1 VGDWYQYD
9 SGRRTIDNLKQN
21 NKNMKC
27 VFKNVEIK
35 SIATCLPEKVVEMS
49 SYSDKFGEKVVQET
63 INGSG
68 IERLHIATD
77 GETTGDLCQRAAELI
92 FEKENFDRNTIDGVI
107 FVSQTFDYY
116 NPATSCVLQG
126 KLGLSKDCVCFDISY
141 GCSGYING
149 IFQAASLISSGACN
163 TVLVMAGDTNSKM
176 HKTENKSSVM
186 VFGDAGSATIVSRG
200 DSNLAFHIM
209 TNGYDYKTVIR
220 DDLGFRKW
228 PQNHYAGYES
238 EEPPMQGD
246 DVFSFIV
253 SVGPR
258 TIKSVLELAGWDKDE
273 VDFYGLHQATK
284 ITVDFMRRKL
294 KLAHPER
301 APFDIQNYG
310 NTGPT
315 TVPMVLTDWPYRS
328 ESVDTS
334 TWHKVVLAAYGVG
347 LSWGSIACDL
357 SKTKIYR
364 PINQ

>member
-1 VGDWYQYD
+1 
-9 SGRRTIDNLKQN
+9 
-21 NKNMKC
+21 MKC
-27 VFKNVEIK
+27 IFKNVEIK
-35 SIATCLPEKVVEMS
+35 SVATCLPEKVVEMS
-49 SYSDKFGEKVVQET
+49 SYAEKFGEKVVEET
-63 INGSG
+63 IKGSG
-68 IERLHIATD
+68 IERLHEAAV
-77 GETTGDLCQRAAELI
+77 GETTADLCQRAAELI
-92 FEKENFDRNTIDGVI
+92 FEKEQIDRNIIDGVV
-107 FVSQTFDYY
+107 FVSQTFDYF
-116 NPATSCVLQG
+116 NPATACVLQG
-126 KLGLSKDCVCFDISY
+126 KLGLSKECVCFDISF

-163 TVLVMAGDTNSKM
+163 NVLVMAGDTNSKI
-176 HKTENKSSVM
+176 HEKDNKSSVM
-186 VFGDAGSATIVSRG
+186 VFGDAGSATIVG
-200 DSNLAFHIM
+200 KGNTDMAFHIQN
-209 TNGYDYKTVIR
+209 NGYSFKTVIW
-220 DDLGFRKW
+220 DGMGFRKW
-228 PQNHYAGYES
+228 PQNLASGYVT

-258 TIKSVLELAGWDKDE
+258 TIKSVLELIGWDKDD

-315 TVPMVLTDWPYRS
+315 TVPMVLTDWAYRA
-328 ESVDTS
+328 EGIDTS
-334 TWHKVVLAAYGVG
+334 AWKKVVLAAYGVG

>member
-1 VGDWYQYD
+1 
-9 SGRRTIDNLKQN
+9 
-21 NKNMKC
+21 MKC

-35 SIATCLPEKVVEMS
+35 SIATCLPEKVVEMT
-49 SYSDKFGEKVVQET
+49 SYADKFGEKVVNET
-63 INGSG
+63 ITGSG
-68 IERLHIATD
+68 IERLHIAVD
-77 GETTGDLCQRAAELI
+77 GETTADLCQRAAELI
-92 FEKENFDRNTIDGVI
+92 FEKENFDRNTIDGVV

-176 HKTENKSSVM
+176 HKLDNKSSVM

-200 DSNLAFHIM
+200 ESDLAFHIM

-228 PQNHYAGYES
+228 PQNHFAGYES

-253 SVGPR
+253 SVGPK
-258 TIKSVLELAGWDKDE
+258 TIKSVLELVEWDKDE

-301 APFDIQNYG
+301 APFDIENYG

-315 TVPMVLTDWPYRS
+315 TVPMVLTDWPYRA
-328 ESVDTS
+328 EGIDTS

-357 SKTKIYR
+357 SRTKIYR

>member
-1 VGDWYQYD
+1 
-9 SGRRTIDNLKQN
+9 
-21 NKNMKC
+21 MKC
-27 VFKNVEIK
+27 IFNNVEIK

-49 SYSDKFGEKVVQET
+49 SYAEKFGEKVVEET
-63 INGSG
+63 IIGSG
-68 IERLHIATD
+68 IERLHEAAV
-77 GETTGDLCQRAAELI
+77 GETTADLCQRAAELI
-92 FEKENFDRNTIDGVI
+92 FETENIDRDTIDGVV
-107 FVSQTFDYY
+107 FVSQTPDYLM
-116 NPATSCVLQG
+116 PATSCVLQG
-126 KLGLSKDCVCFDISY
+126 KLGLSKDCICFDISF

-163 TVLVMAGDTNSKM
+163 TVLVLAGDTNSKN
-176 HKTENKSSVM
+176 HVKDNKSSVM
-186 VFGDAGSATIVSRG
+186 VFGDAGSASIVGRG
-200 DSNLAFHIM
+200 DSDMAFHM
-209 TNGYDYKTVIR
+209 QTNGYDFKTVIR
-220 DDLGFRKW
+220 DFKGYRKW
-228 PQNHYAGYES
+228 PQNLKPDYVT

-253 SVGPR
+253 SVGPK
-258 TIKSVLELAGWDKDE
+258 TIKSVLELIGWDKDE

-315 TVPMVLTDWPYRS
+315 TVPMVLTDYPYRA
-328 ESVDTS
+328 EGIDTS
-334 TWHKVVLAAYGVG
+334 KWKKVVLAAYGVG

>member
-1 VGDWYQYD
+1 
-9 SGRRTIDNLKQN
+9 
-21 NKNMKC
+21 
-27 VFKNVEIK
+27 
-35 SIATCLPEKVVEMS
+35 
-49 SYSDKFGEKVVQET
+49 
-63 INGSG
+63 
-68 IERLHIATD
+68 
-77 GETTGDLCQRAAELI
+77 
-92 FEKENFDRNTIDGVI
+92 
-107 FVSQTFDYY
+107 
-116 NPATSCVLQG
+116 
-126 KLGLSKDCVCFDISY
+126 
-141 GCSGYING
+141 
-149 IFQAASLISSGACN
+149 
-163 TVLVMAGDTNSKM
+163 
-176 HKTENKSSVM
+176 M

-200 DSNLAFHIM
+200 ETDLAIHIQ
-209 TNGYDYKTVIR
+209 TNGYEFKTVIK

-228 PQNHYAGYES
+228 PQNHMPNYVS

-253 SVGPR
+253 SVGPK
-258 TIKSVLELAGWDKDE
+258 TIKTVLELVGWDKDE
-273 VDFYGLHQATK
+273 VDFFGLHQATK

-315 TVPMVLTDWPYRS
+315 TVPMVLTDWPYRA
-328 ESVDTS
+328 EGIDTS

>member
-1 VGDWYQYD
+1 
-9 SGRRTIDNLKQN
+9 
-21 NKNMKC
+21 MKC
-27 VFKNVEIK
+27 IFKNVEIK

-49 SYSDKFGEKVVQET
+49 SYANKFGEKVVEET
-63 INGSG
+63 IKGSG
-68 IERLHIATD
+68 IERLHEAEI
-77 GETTGDLCQRAAELI
+77 GETTADLCQRAAELI
-92 FEKENFDRNTIDGVI
+92 FEKENYDRSIIDGIV

-116 NPATSCVLQG
+116 DPATSCVLQS

-141 GCSGYING
+141 GCSGYIYG
-149 IFQAASLISSGACN
+149 IFQAASLIASGACN
-163 TVLVMAGDTNSKM
+163 NVLVMAGDTNSKVNN
-176 HKTENKSSVM
+176 KEDKSSVM
-186 VFGDAGSATIVSRG
+186 VFGDAGSASIVSRG
-200 DSNLAFHIM
+200 DTNMGFHIM
-209 TNGYDYKTVIR
+209 TNGYDHKTVIW
-220 DDLGFRKW
+220 DGMGFRKW
-228 PQNHYAGYES
+228 PQNRDADYVT

-246 DVFSFIV
+246 DVFAFIV

-258 TIKSVLELAGWDKDE
+258 TIKSILELVGWDKDE

-294 KLAHPER
+294 KLAYPER
-301 APFDIQNYG
+301 APFDITNYG

-315 TVPMVLTDWPYRS
+315 TVPMVLTDWPYRA
-328 ESVDTS
+328 ESIDTS